1 MTKTDNASRMRK
13 LVNQF
18 QDSGQS
24 QKEFAAAHGLK
35 EGKLYYWIS
44 KLAKSQQSLTPLE
57 TPKKDFVAIEVTP
70 EQESRNIL
78 IRCTSG
84 VEIEIPL

>member
-1 MTKTDNASRMRK
+1 MTKKDTASQMRR
-13 LVNQF
+13 LVKKFN
-18 QDSGQS
+18 DSGQS
-24 QKEFAAAHGLK
+24 QKEFAARHGLK

-44 KLAKSQQSLTPLE
+44 KLSKPQQSVAPLS

-70 EQESRNIL
+70 EQEAGCIM
-78 IRCTSG
+78 IRLKSG

>member
-1 MTKTDNASRMRK
+1 MTKKNNASHMRK
-13 LVNQF
+13 LVKLYQE
-18 QDSGQS
+18 SGQS

-44 KLAKSQQSLTPLE
+44 KLSKPQQSVAPLA

-70 EQESRNIL
+70 EQEAGCIM
-78 IRCTSG
+78 IRLKSG